1 MRRSI
6 AIALPLICLASLT
19 RADLPV
25 EPLGRVETLT
35 LPPPAHWVWV
45 GDPILRRTAL
55 VDLDDGRLKG
65 MLPSNYGLP
74 TALFSSHRPEIYVPE
89 TFYSRGTRGERSD
102 VLTIYAAESL
112 APVGEVLLPPKRA
125 ISAVAQA
132 HATLT
137 DDGRFAAVFNMTPA
151 TSMSIV
157 DLEQRRFT
165 AEIATPGCSLTYAA
179 GPRRIASLC
188 MDGALLLVT
197 LDDEG
202 REANRVR
209 TKPFFDPQTDPVTEK
224 AARVGDRWHFV
235 SFDGVV
241 HPVDLSGTE
250 ARFEPTWNLFSAE
263 QREDRW
269 RIGGAQHLAAHAG
282 SGRLYALVHQGG
294 PDGHKEPGSEVW
306 VYDLSEHRLVQ
317 RIEMQSPGLSFLGVP
332 IEADG
337 IWGGLLDWILGR
349 VFKSTPALGINAIAV
364 TQSDRPRLVTIA
376 MFTGGIGT
384 YDALSGEFLGRVFG
398 GNLTNVVLQAPAN
411 WGGTR

>member
-1 MRRSI
+1 
-6 AIALPLICLASLT
+6 
-19 RADLPV
+19 
-25 EPLGRVETLT
+25 
-35 LPPPAHWVWV
+35 
-45 GDPILRRTAL
+45 
-55 VDLDDGRLKG
+55 
-65 MLPSNYGLP
+65 
-74 TALFSSHRPEIYVPE
+74 
-89 TFYSRGTRGERSD
+89 
-102 VLTIYAAESL
+102 
-112 APVGEVLLPPKRA
+112 VGEVLLPPKRA

-202 REANRVR
+202 GEANRVR

-235 SFDGVV
+235 SFEGVV

-263 QREDRW
+263 QRADRW

-306 VYDLSEHRLVQ
+306 IYDLSEHRLVQ
-317 RIEMQSPGLSFLGVP
+317 RIEMQSPGLSFLGIP

-337 IWGGLLDWILGR
+337 IWGGLLDWILDR

-364 TQSDRPRLVTIA
+364 TQSETPRLVTIA
-376 MFTGGIGT
+376 MFTGGIGS